1 LVYLKSVF
9 FILLSLIINTPLL
22 AQLVPNFSGSW
33 TLNESKSELGEG
45 GQRMISQK
53 LTITQDKMSFKL
65 ERSFTGQDGEER
77 KMSETYTL
85 DGKESVNPVF
95 NSSKKSVAVWADDKK
110 SLSVSSKMV
119 FERDGEQMEI
129 KIVEKYQLA
138 EADKNLSI
146 ESLVTSSRGE
156 RKAKLVYDKK

>member
-1 LVYLKSVF
+1 
-9 FILLSLIINTPLL
+9 
-22 AQLVPNFSGSW
+22 
-33 TLNESKSELGEG
+33 
-45 GQRMISQK
+45 
-53 LTITQDKMSFKL
+53 
-65 ERSFTGQDGEER
+65 
-77 KMSETYTL
+77 
-85 DGKESVNPVF
+85 
-95 NSSKKSVAVWADDKK
+95 
-110 SLSVSSKMV
+110 MV

>member
-1 LVYLKSVF
+1 
-9 FILLSLIINTPLL
+9 
-22 AQLVPNFSGSW
+22 
-33 TLNESKSELGEG
+33 
-45 GQRMISQK
+45 MISQK